1 MKLKSTLPSLFLL
14 LALLFMASHGH
25 AQTAFTYQGQLRDGS
40 TNANGNYSLTFK
52 LFDNAG
58 GGTQIGSTLTVPNQS
73 VVNGLFTVALD
84 FGGAAFDGNARWLE
98 ITVKAGASAA
108 ETLAPRV
115 AVLPSP
121 YALYAKVAGTVTNGA
136 IMNAQLA
143 ASAIATA
150 NIQNG
155 AITTAL
161 IANGAVTDGKIAT
174 VSGAKVSG
182 SVASAI
188 FATSAGSAT
197 TAGFATNAGT
207 AITAGFATN
216 AGFATSA
223 FTAGFAATAALA
235 NSVTNGAIVTGS
247 LQDAAV
253 TTGKMQDAAVT
264 TGKIVDKA
272 VTGAKIADGQVVK
285 TLNGL
290 TDVVT
295 FSAGANVTLS
305 TTGDNIR
312 ISAALTNIGPW
323 TIGVGPYTIPG
334 DNTYPDALTFAN
346 FGAIRMAIIEP
357 GVFITGGLGVAGD
370 ITVKGQLEATII
382 SPGVVNGR
390 IDLDG
395 SLDVKGGITA
405 LGEIT
410 ALGIMSAPAFNQT
423 SDRNAKENFAPVDAR
438 VVLERVVGLPI
449 SNWNF
454 KTDRATRHIGPMAQ
468 DFHAAFM
475 LGTDD
480 KHIATVDE
488 GGVALAA
495 IQGLHSIVREK
506 VTEIADLKKRLETL
520 ERIVLKQNGGGQ

>member
-52 LFDNAG
+52 LFDNAV

-197 TAGFATNAGT
+197 
-207 AITAGFATN
+207 
-216 AGFATSA
+216 
-223 FTAGFAATAALA
+223 TAGFAATAALA

>member
-197 TAGFATNAGT
+197 TAGFA
-207 AITAGFATN
+207 
-216 AGFATSA
+216 
-223 FTAGFAATAALA
+223 ATAALA

-247 LQDAAV
+247 L
-253 TTGKMQDAAVT
+253 QDAAVT

>member
-197 TAGFATNAGT
+197 
-207 AITAGFATN
+207 
-216 AGFATSA
+216 
-223 FTAGFAATAALA
+223 TAGFAATAALA